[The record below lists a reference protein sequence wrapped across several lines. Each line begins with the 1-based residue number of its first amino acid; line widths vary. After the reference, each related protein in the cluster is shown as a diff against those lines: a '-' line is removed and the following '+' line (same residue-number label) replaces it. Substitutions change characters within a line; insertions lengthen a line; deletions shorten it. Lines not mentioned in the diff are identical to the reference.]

1 MGGKFDWRTIFL
13 KDSGGLS
20 SKRVLGVIGFIVSA
34 IIFVFGFI
42 TQKEIPGYGELFL
55 TISASLVGLDS
66 ITGIWNKSVTDSHS
80 N

>member
-20 SKRVLGVIGFIVSA
+20 SKRVLGVIGFIISA

-42 TQKEIPGYGELFL
+42 T
-55 TISASLVGLDS
+55 
-66 ITGIWNKSVTDSHS
+66 
-80 N
+80 